1 MNNISRN
8 SVDTNVFVSMLLGSK
23 NCLRIYEVFVKGK
36 IDLVISD
43 ELFNEI
49 SNVLKRDAFSKI
61 VSAQDLKELKDLLNS
76 DAEWVKLKH
85 CHTSCRDPK
94 DNIILET
101 ALSGKVDFIVTG
113 DKDLLDLK
121 QFHKIPIVTPK
132 QFSEVLSTLSGDQT
146 SSRMF

>member
-1 MNNISRN
+1 MNKFFKIT
-8 SVDTNVFVSMLLGSK
+8 VDTNVFVSMLLGSK
-23 NCLRIYEVFVKGK
+23 NCRRIYEVFVKGK
-36 IDLVISD
+36 LDLVISD

-49 SNVLKRDAFSKI
+49 SSVLKRDAFSKI
-61 VSAQDLKELKDLLNS
+61 VSAQDLKELKDLLKS

-85 CHTSCRDPK
+85 CLTSCRDQK

-101 ALSGKVDFIVTG
+101 ALSGKVDFIVSG

-132 QFSEVLSTLSGDQT
+132 QFLEALSSLSGDQA
-146 SSRMF
+146 SS

>member
-1 MNNISRN
+1 MNEIFRIT
-8 SVDTNVFVSMLLGSK
+8 VDTNVFVSMLLGSK
-23 NCLRIYEVFVKGK
+23 NCRRIYKVFVKGK
-36 IDLVISD
+36 LDLVISD

-49 SNVLKRDAFSKI
+49 SDVLKRDAFSKI
-61 VSAQDLKELKDLLNS
+61 VATQDLKELKDLLKS

-85 CHTSCRDPK
+85 CLTSCRDPK

-101 ALSGKVDFIVTG
+101 ALSGKVDFIVSG

-132 QFSEVLSTLSGDQT
+132 QFSEALSSLSGDQA
-146 SSRMF
+146 SS